1 MRLVFKKIAAAV
13 LAVVLAASLCG
24 CDRGYIMTVDGM
36 DIRNGIY
43 ISFLETAYSRAQE
56 ELEKQNA
63 DIIAP
68 ADDDDTPAD
77 DETEE
82 ESVPITKETIRGKT
96 GSQWIK
102 DETMKAVRRFV
113 AIQRKCDELGLTLT
127 DEELGEINSDVTST
141 WDDENAYVQYL
152 YGYATMG
159 EYYESRGIGQ
169 ESMREILKVNALQ
182 DKLFLHYY
190 GKGGEFEV
198 TDSEI
203 NDYLKE
209 TYATV
214 KLMNFTYTDASGK
227 ALESDA
233 DKKAVKDRAQEY
245 ADRINN
251 GEKLVD
257 VYYDYEIKNAEDS
270 AAAKYN
276 ADTAGGL
283 SKDEWIKKQ
292 VEAAGIEKAKSEDE
306 LDRYVNKETSSLG
319 EKVTNYI
326 FSAPVDGKAVVVEGE
341 NGVYLVVKDDVTKKT
356 AFKEENYEG
365 ILTNIKGDDFQS
377 MVDLFG
383 QNYEVV
389 ADENLVNNKYGPEI
403 LDKKK

>member
-1 MRLVFKKIAAAV
+1 MRSVLKKVAAAV

-36 DIRNGIY
+36 DIRNGVY
-43 ISFLETAYSRAQE
+43 ISFLEMAYSLAQQ
-56 ELEKQNA
+56 ELEEQNA
-63 DIIAP
+63 EIGTP

-77 DETEE
+77 DETKED
-82 ESVPITKETIRGKT
+82 SVPITKETIRGKT

-113 AIQRKCDELGLTLT
+113 ATQRKCEELGLTLT
-127 DEELGEINSDVTST
+127 DEELGEINSDLTST
-141 WDDENAYVQYL
+141 WEDENAYVQYL

-182 DKLFLHYY
+182 DKLFLHFY
-190 GKGGEFEV
+190 GEGGEFEV

-251 GEKLVD
+251 GEKFAD
-257 VYYDYEIKNAEDS
+257 VYYDYEIKKAEDA
-270 AAAKYN
+270 AAAKYD
-276 ADTAGGL
+276 ADSADGV
-283 SKDEWIKKQ
+283 SKDEWIKQQ
-292 VEAAGIEKAKSEDE
+292 VEAAGIEKAKTEDE
-306 LDRYVNKETSSLG
+306 LDRYVKKETSSLG

-326 FSAPVDGKAVVVEGE
+326 FSAPIDGKAVVVEGE
-341 NGVYLVVKDDVTKKT
+341 NGVYLIVKDDVTKKT
-356 AFKEENYEG
+356 AFKEENHDG
-365 ILTNIKGDDFQS
+365 LLNAIKGDEFQS

-389 ADENLVNNKYGPEI
+389 ADENLVNKKYGPEK
-403 LDKKK
+403 LDPK

>member
-1 MRLVFKKIAAAV
+1 MRSVLKKVAAAV

-36 DIRNGIY
+36 DIRNGVY
-43 ISFLETAYSRAQE
+43 ISFLEMAYSLAQQ
-56 ELEKQNA
+56 ELEEQNA
-63 DIIAP
+63 EIGTP

-77 DETEE
+77 DETKED
-82 ESVPITKETIRGKT
+82 SVPITKETIRGKT

-113 AIQRKCDELGLTLT
+113 ATQRKCEELGLTLT
-127 DEELGEINSDVTST
+127 DEELSEINSDLTST
-141 WDDENAYVQYL
+141 WEDENAYVQYL
-152 YGYATMG
+152 YGYTTMG

-182 DKLFLHYY
+182 DKLFLHFY
-190 GKGGEFEV
+190 GEGGEFEV

-251 GEKLVD
+251 GEKFAD
-257 VYYDYEIKNAEDS
+257 VYYDYEIKKAEDA
-270 AAAKYN
+270 AAAKYD
-276 ADTAGGL
+276 ADSADGV
-283 SKDEWIKKQ
+283 SKDEWIKQQ
-292 VEAAGIEKAKSEDE
+292 VEAAGIEKAKNEDE
-306 LDRYVNKETSSLG
+306 LDRYVKKETSSLG

-326 FSAPVDGKAVVVEGE
+326 FSAPIDGKAVVVEGE
-341 NGVYLVVKDDVTKKT
+341 NGVYLIVKDDVTKKT
-356 AFKEENYEG
+356 AFKEENHDG
-365 ILTNIKGDDFQS
+365 LLNAIKGDEFQS

-389 ADENLVNNKYGPEI
+389 ADENLVNKKYGPEK
-403 LDKKK
+403 LDPK

>member
-1 MRLVFKKIAAAV
+1 MRSVLKKVAAAV

-24 CDRGYIMTVDGM
+24 CDRGYIMSVDGM
-36 DIRNGIY
+36 DIRNGVY
-43 ISFLETAYSRAQE
+43 ISFLEMAYSLAQQ
-56 ELEKQNA
+56 ELEEQNA
-63 DIIAP
+63 EIGTP

-82 ESVPITKETIRGKT
+82 DSVPITKETIRGKT

-113 AIQRKCDELGLTLT
+113 ATQRKCEELGLTLT
-127 DEELGEINSDVTST
+127 DEELGEINSDLTST
-141 WDDENAYVQYL
+141 WEDENAYVQYL

-182 DKLFLHYY
+182 DKLFLYFY
-190 GKGGEFEV
+190 GEGGEFEV

-251 GEKLVD
+251 GEKFAD
-257 VYYDYEIKNAEDS
+257 VYYDYEIKKAEDA
-270 AAAKYN
+270 AAAKYD
-276 ADTAGGL
+276 ADSADGV
-283 SKDEWIKKQ
+283 SKDEWIKQQ
-292 VEAAGIEKAKSEDE
+292 VEAAGIEKAKTEDE
-306 LDRYVNKETSSLG
+306 LDRYVKKETSSLG

-326 FSAPVDGKAVVVEGE
+326 FSAPIDGKAVVVEGE
-341 NGVYLVVKDDVTKKT
+341 NGVYLIVKDDVTKKT
-356 AFKEENYEG
+356 AFKEENHDG
-365 ILTNIKGDDFQS
+365 LLNAIKGDEFQS

-389 ADENLVNNKYGPEI
+389 ADENLVNKKYGPEK
-403 LDKKK
+403 LDPK